1 MDDKQPKVELT
12 AKQKRFCEEYLID
25 LNGAQAAIRAG
36 YSETSA
42 KQIAAENMTKPYLR
56 DHIQLLAEER
66 SKRTEITSD
75 NVLKEIAKLGFSD
88 IRQIFTDDGAL
99 RGVTEFDN
107 DIAAAVQSVEV
118 VTTYNGEED
127 DNGRKVPQHTHK
139 IKLADKKGALE
150 LLGKHL
156 KLFTDKVE
164 HSGSIDLSGK
174 SDSELQAIIERGK
187 A

>member
-1 MDDKQPKVELT
+1 MAAPKGKLTPKQI
-12 AKQKRFCEEYLID
+12 RFCEEYLID

-36 YSETSA
+36 YSENSA
-42 KQIAAENMTKPYLR
+42 KQIAAENLTKPDLQEYV
-56 DHIQLLAEER
+56 QNLAD
-66 SKRTEITSD
+66 KRAKRLEITSE
-75 NVLKEIAKLGFSD
+75 NVLKEIAKLGFAD
-88 IRQIFTDDGAL
+88 VRQIFNDDGAL
-99 RGVTEFDN
+99 RGVTELND

-127 DNGRKVPQHTHK
+127 DNGRKMPQHTHK
-139 IKLADKKGALE
+139 IKLADKKGSLE

-164 HSGSIDLSGK
+164 HSGAIDLSGK